1 MDRVRCKLLAVW
13 KTCVQTDWQ
22 TGCGGAISGVELED
36 RAARD
41 ERRRVTGP
49 AVTLFK
55 TLSPSPFFIPSP
67 SISPPTPPENHG
79 SSRLQDLTKKKMN
92 SVVVFLKEY
101 STEESEKLRRIRTET
116 QNSNWHLKMSRFVW
130 PTIQNSKDIKVY
142 NDINTQKIS
151 KIFIF
156 DKLEPVNIYAIFA
169 WENGS
174 NSKSSYRNCC
184 WLISSPSTSH
194 LNSFKTFK
202 KWRSGSSFSNVR
214 L

>member
-1 MDRVRCKLLAVW
+1 MSLKPMFFVLRVELCVFAETLVERKKKKYHVTMDRVRCKLLAVW

-55 TLSPSPFFIPSP
+55 TLSPSPFFYSPPTSP

-92 SVVVFLKEY
+92 SVVVLKEY
-101 STEESEKLRRIRTET
+101 STE
-116 QNSNWHLKMSRFVW
+116 
-130 PTIQNSKDIKVY
+130 
-142 NDINTQKIS
+142 
-151 KIFIF
+151 
-156 DKLEPVNIYAIFA
+156 
-169 WENGS
+169 
-174 NSKSSYRNCC
+174 
-184 WLISSPSTSH
+184 
-194 LNSFKTFK
+194 
-202 KWRSGSSFSNVR
+202 
-214 L
+214 